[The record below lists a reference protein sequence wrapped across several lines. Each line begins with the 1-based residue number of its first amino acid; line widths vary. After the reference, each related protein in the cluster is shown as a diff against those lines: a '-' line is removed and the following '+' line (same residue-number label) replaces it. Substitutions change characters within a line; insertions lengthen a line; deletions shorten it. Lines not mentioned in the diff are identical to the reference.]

1 MNMVALIPARAGSK
15 RCPGKN
21 TRELAGHPLIAYT
34 IAAAMESGVFAAV
47 WVCTDSREV
56 TAATTG
62 TGARF
67 VMREPVADDQPDI
80 DWVRPILAGRVEEFH
95 AFAIL
100 RPTSPFRTAATIQ
113 RAYNQF
119 KRSEVHS
126 LRAVQPVKEHPGKMW
141 TWEGAGYPIVPVLEA
156 GWRETPPQPR
166 CRCTRPDPNAY
177 RRFTSRTAAS
187 KWRGPTSCRASTA
200 SAETRSRRS
209 SPKALRASTSTM
221 KTISQRLHGWSQKA
235 ASHSLNYQHAR
246 LISRLRRSTK
256 PILVGPF
263 RGEVGFEVLYWI
275 PWLRYLRETLKIAPE
290 RIIPI
295 GRAGSACWYGCPTGV
310 ELYSLRTPQ
319 DLRLVNRINQQKYGM
334 LKQIYYDAFDKAV
347 VQDVAESLNLTDYEL
362 IHPRHM
368 YRTLAAY
375 WAGDRGFAW
384 LMNRVGYV
392 FPLPTVPLDVKLPEK
407 FVAVRFYG
415 RSTFPASPQT
425 TDLAQATIEQLARQH
440 PVVLLNNGL
449 HADEHQDF
457 HISGPEHHDDPRLR
471 VDHGSRQFA
480 SREQRHG
487 EGDGLC
493 RDIWRAGAARAVTR
507 ETVGQLLHGRHW
519 RGDGGGTLESLDR
532 TQSAVGGAVSGAA
545 RE

>member
-1 MNMVALIPARAGSK
+1 
-15 RCPGKN
+15 
-21 TRELAGHPLIAYT
+21 
-34 IAAAMESGVFAAV
+34 
-47 WVCTDSREV
+47 
-56 TAATTG
+56 
-62 TGARF
+62 
-67 VMREPVADDQPDI
+67 
-80 DWVRPILAGRVEEFH
+80 
-95 AFAIL
+95 
-100 RPTSPFRTAATIQ
+100 
-113 RAYNQF
+113 
-119 KRSEVHS
+119 
-126 LRAVQPVKEHPGKMW
+126 
-141 TWEGAGYPIVPVLEA
+141 
-156 GWRETPPQPR
+156 
-166 CRCTRPDPNAY
+166 
-177 RRFTSRTAAS
+177 
-187 KWRGPTSCRASTA
+187 
-200 SAETRSRRS
+200 
-209 SPKALRASTSTM
+209 M
-221 KTISQRLHGWSQKA
+221 KTISQRLHGWSQRA

-457 HISGPEHHDDPRLR
+457 HISGPNITTIRDYVSITEADNLQVVSSVMAKAMGFVGTYGGLAQLALSLGKPSVSFYTEGIGVATAVAHWNLSIELSLR
-471 VDHGSRQFA
+471 SGVPFLV
-480 SREQRHG
+480 QRVN
-487 EGDGLC
+487 DLP
-493 RDIWRAGAARAVTR
+493 
-507 ETVGQLLHGRHW
+507 LL
-519 RGDGGGTLESLDR
+519 
-532 TQSAVGGAVSGAA
+532 GAVLPTVSSSPLAA
-545 RE
+545 EPIPA